1 MPIPD
6 FQTIMLPMLEYLGD
20 GKTRTISDLYDHLST
35 HFKLSEIEKKELL
48 PSGKQP
54 IFNNR
59 VGWARTYMKKA
70 GLLDSPRRGEVKI
83 TKVGR
88 DLLLTKPQK
97 ISVKT
102 LDKYP
107 GFTEYHRQKK
117 EKELP
122 PEKGPDKRT
131 PEEILASSYT
141 VLRET
146 LEDELLTKVLSKKY
160 DFFERMVVE
169 LLVKMGYGGSI
180 PEAGKAIGK
189 SGDGGLDGVIKE
201 DRLGLDE
208 IYVQAKSWAV
218 DNIVGRPD
226 VQRFIGALSGPRAKK
241 GIFITTSD
249 FSKEAREF
257 AKQNQT
263 RVVLINGK
271 ELVKLMFDHNVG
283 VTTSNVYEVKQI
295 DFDFFDQGD

>member
-1 MPIPD
+1 MTIPD

-20 GKTRTISDLYDHLST
+20 GKTRTIGDLYHHLSS
-35 HFKLSEIEKKELL
+35 HFNLSDEEKKELL

-70 GLLDSPRRGEVKI
+70 GLLDSPQRGEVII
-83 TKVGR
+83 TKAGK
-88 DLLLTKPQK
+88 DLLSTKPKK
-97 ISVKT
+97 ISVKI
-102 LDKYP
+102 LDQYP

-117 EKELP
+117 EKPSPAGRGTDE
-122 PEKGPDKRT
+122 RT

-146 LEDELLTKVLSKKY
+146 LEDELLTKVLSKKF

-169 LLVKMGYGGSI
+169 LFVKMGYGGSI

-208 IYVQAKSWAV
+208 IYVQAKKWAIG
-218 DNIVGRPD
+218 NTVGSPD
-226 VQRFIGALSGPRAKK
+226 IMKFLGALSGVRGKK

-249 FSKEAREF
+249 FSKEAKEF
-257 AKQNQT
+257 ANANPT
-263 RVVLINGK
+263 RVVLINGR
-271 ELVKLMFDHNVG
+271 ELAKLMFDHNVG

-295 DFDFFDQGD
+295 DFDFFDEGD

>member
-6 FQTIMLPMLEYLGD
+6 FQAIMLPMLEYLSD
-20 GKTRTISDLYDHLST
+20 GRTRTIGDLYDHLSL
-35 HFKLSEIEKKELL
+35 HFKLSDLEKKEML

-70 GLLDSPRRGEVKI
+70 GLLDSPQRGEVKI
-83 TKVGR
+83 TKIGK

-97 ISVKT
+97 ISIKI
-102 LDKYP
+102 LDQYP

-117 EKELP
+117 QKELP
-122 PEKGPDKRT
+122 PEKGLDRRT

-146 LEDELLTKVLSKKY
+146 LEDELLNKVLLQKY

-189 SGDGGLDGVIKE
+189 SGDSGLDGVIKE

-208 IYVQAKSWAV
+208 IYVQAKCWAV
-218 DNIVGRPD
+218 DNTVGRPEI
-226 VQRFIGALSGPRAKK
+226 QRFIGALSGPRAKK

-249 FSKEAREF
+249 FSKEAIEF
-257 AKQNQT
+257 AKTNQT
-263 RVVLINGK
+263 RVVLINGT
-271 ELVKLMFDHNVG
+271 ELAKLMFDHNVG

-295 DFDFFDQGD
+295 DFDFFDEGD